1 MDAGVR
7 APFRGG
13 GIPPGVVMVQPV
25 SDPEFSMLM
34 EALGPFERNSRVA
47 VALSGGPDSMAL
59 CLLADTWARR
69 HGGRIVALTVD
80 HGLRSDS
87 TAEAAAVG
95 GWMGALGIAHQVLAW
110 EGTKPRSAV
119 QAKARAA
126 RYELLT
132 GWCRRAGIL
141 HLVLAHEMEDQAETV
156 LMRLTRGSGRHG
168 LAGMSA
174 VSETAGVRI
183 LRPLLGVERARL
195 TATLRSRQQAWVED
209 PSNLNPAFARIRV
222 RQWLPALAQAGCG
235 AAHLKGL
242 AETFAAGRAESEAQI
257 AALLARACSLL
268 PTGHATLDRAA
279 LAAAPAS
286 TTRDALSRVLRTVG
300 GGAYPAARDK
310 VEAVRSWM
318 DGGAGPS
325 SVTLGRCRC
334 LRRSDDILVCRENRH
349 LPAPVAI
356 RPGERIFWDE
366 RFDIEIGDAAAG
378 VGTALQGD
386 PMLVPLGREGWAEV
400 LDAAPDRRRSAIP
413 YPARLT
419 LPAVRDSAGIVDVP
433 HLGYRRSR
441 EAGMP
446 SMFKKIIFSP
456 RNSLSGVGFCLA
468 SRVSRTI

>member
-1 MDAGVR
+1 
-7 APFRGG
+7 
-13 GIPPGVVMVQPV
+13 MVQPV
-25 SDPEFSMLM
+25 SDPEFNTLM
-34 EALGPFERNSRVA
+34 AALGPFERNARVA

-59 CLLADTWARR
+59 CLLADVWARR
-69 HGGRIVALTVD
+69 HGGRVVALTVD

-87 TAEAAAVG
+87 AAEAAAVG
-95 GWMGALGIAHQVLAW
+95 GWMDALGIAHQVLAW

-168 LAGMSA
+168 LAGMSPI
-174 VSETAGVRI
+174 SETAGVRI
-183 LRPLLGVERARL
+183 LRPLLGIERARL
-195 TATLRSRQQAWVED
+195 TATLRLRQQPWVED
-209 PSNLNPAFARIRV
+209 PSNLNPAFARVRV

-242 AETFAAGRAESEAQI
+242 AETFAAGRADSEAQI
-257 AALLARACSLL
+257 AALLAGACSLS
-268 PTGHATLDRAA
+268 PAGYAALDRAA
-279 LAAAPAS
+279 LAAAAAS

-310 VEAVRSWM
+310 VEAVCSWM

-325 SVTLGRCRC
+325 SVTLARCRC
-334 LRRSDDILVCRENRH
+334 LRRAGEIIVCRESRH
-349 LPAPVAI
+349 LPDPVAI
-356 RPGERIFWDE
+356 KPGQRIFWDE
-366 RFDIEIGDAAAG
+366 RFDIEIGDVAAG
-378 VGTALQGD
+378 VGGAVLGD
-386 PMLVPLGREGWAEV
+386 PILVPLGREGWAEV
-400 LDAAPDRRRSAIP
+400 LGVAPDRRWSAIP
-413 YPARLT
+413 HPARLT
-419 LPAVRDSAGIVDVP
+419 LPAVRDSAGIVEVP
-433 HLGYRRSR
+433 YLGYRRSG
-441 EAGMP
+441 EEGVP
-446 SMFKKIIFSP
+446 SLFKKVVFSP